1 MKDALRSRLP
11 LIAIAA
17 GIVFLDQLTKW
28 LVDRSMA
35 LHESRPLV
43 DGVLSLT
50 YVQNRGAAFGLLSS
64 ADLPYQALIF
74 SVVGLLALAAIVAYS
89 LQMPADNRV
98 PQLGLAL
105 ITGGAIGNL
114 IDRATLGYV
123 IDFIHVYWRQHDWPM
138 FNAADS
144 AISIGVALLV
154 LDILRSPGEA
164 PQATSPDAAGAE

>member
-1 MKDALRSRLP
+1 VNEPLRARLP
-11 LIAIAA
+11 LIAIAS
-17 GIVFLDQLTKW
+17 GVVVLDQITKW
-28 LVDRSMA
+28 VVNRSMS

-64 ADLPYQALIF
+64 ADLPYQAVIF
-74 SVVGLLALAAIVAYS
+74 SLVGLVALAAIVAYS
-89 LQMPADNRV
+89 LQMPADNRL

-123 IDFIHVYWRQHDWPM
+123 IDFIHVYWRQYDWPM

-164 PQATSPDAAGAE
+164 PEPTTQRAAGAD

>member
-1 MKDALRSRLP
+1 MS
-11 LIAIAA
+11 
-17 GIVFLDQLTKW
+17 
-28 LVDRSMA
+28 
-35 LHESRPLV
+35 LHQSRPLV
-43 DGVLSLT
+43 DGLLSLT
-50 YVQNRGAAFGLLSS
+50 YVQNRGAAFGLLSG
-64 ADLPYQALIF
+64 ADLPYQAVLF
-74 SVVGLLALAAIVAYS
+74 SLVGLVALVAIVSYS
-89 LQMPADNRV
+89 LQIPAGNRV

-164 PQATSPDAAGAE
+164 PEPTAGSPAGAE

>member
-1 MKDALRSRLP
+1 VNLALRARLP
-11 LIAIAA
+11 LIGIASV
-17 GIVFLDQLTKW
+17 IVVLDQLTKW
-28 LVDRSMA
+28 LVNRSMS
-35 LHESRPLV
+35 LHESRSLV

-74 SVVGLLALAAIVAYS
+74 SVVGVLALAAIVAYS
-89 LQMPADNRV
+89 LQMPVDNRL

-105 ITGGAIGNL
+105 ITGGAVGNL

-138 FNAADS
+138 FNVADS
-144 AISIGVALLV
+144 AISTGVALLV

-164 PQATSPDAAGAE
+164 PEPTTHRAAGAE